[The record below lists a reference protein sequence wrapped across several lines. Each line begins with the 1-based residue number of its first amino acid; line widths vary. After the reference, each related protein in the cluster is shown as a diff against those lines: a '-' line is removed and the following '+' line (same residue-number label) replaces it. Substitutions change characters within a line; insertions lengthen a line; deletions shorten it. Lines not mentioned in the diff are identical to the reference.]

1 MLIPI
6 FRDDTKNKL
15 ADKLFEHSAT
25 RDQLLMM
32 PSVSLTI
39 IIVWLIRRTN
49 IAIFQKYTDL
59 QSDLE
64 FRVNELQEALGDL
77 EKVNTQFVR
86 FAYTATDT
94 VYTGQQ
100 GRR

>member
-1 MLIPI
+1 MQRKFCKYPLFSKHMYGFSMLIPI

-49 IAIFQKYTDL
+49 IAIF
-59 QSDLE
+59 
-64 FRVNELQEALGDL
+64 
-77 EKVNTQFVR
+77 
-86 FAYTATDT
+86 
-94 VYTGQQ
+94 
-100 GRR
+100 